1 MYKKRFDFLFNI
13 ITHMVKPF
21 EWHFIFWFLILMW
34 MDLNKVMLIWRAT
47 NNLQV
52 KTIETTWT
60 PVVNFT
66 VATNRKYT
74 NKEWNTMEDA
84 EYHRCVAYWKGAEVL
99 GKYLVKGKRIYV
111 EGRLRTRK
119 WQDNEWAD
127 KFSTEIIVDSFI
139 FLDSKGEWSEEESFW
154 VESNEIEPAGIDEEM
169 PF

>member
-1 MYKKRFDFLFNI
+1 MA
-13 ITHMVKPF
+13 
-21 EWHFIFWFLILMW
+21 

-52 KTIETTWT
+52 KTIEATWT

-74 NKEWNTMEDA
+74 NKDGNTMEDA
-84 EYHRCVAYWKGAEVL
+84 EYHRCVAYGKWAEVL
-99 GKYLVKGKRIYV
+99 WKYLVKGKRIYV

-119 WQDNEWAD
+119 WQESEWAD

-139 FLDSKGEWSEEESFW
+139 FLDSKWEWAEAESFW
-154 VESNEIEPAGIDEEM
+154 VESNEPISEIDEEM

>member
-1 MYKKRFDFLFNI
+1 MG
-13 ITHMVKPF
+13 
-21 EWHFIFWFLILMW
+21 

-74 NKEWNTMEDA
+74 NKEGNTMEDA
-84 EYHRCVAYWKGAEVL
+84 EYHRCVAYGKWAEVL
-99 GKYLVKGKRIYV
+99 WKYLVKWKRIYV

-119 WQDNEWAD
+119 WQDTEWAD

-139 FLDSKGEWSEEESFW
+139 FLDSKWDGAEDENFESISDN
-154 VESNEIEPAGIDEEM
+154 VSAELDEEM